1 MTHEVWLAKHP
12 YFGPIAELHTYVN
25 IAVDSIVMSV
35 PGVPSLDH
43 YVDDFQAGVPLLQ
56 SFGVAIDLSPAETLI
71 ASLVASL
78 ALGHLPER
86 LAEQIRALD
95 AELHDNP
102 KVRRR
107 AVAWLLNEGE
117 LPSAHPGLLRYLGWT
132 ALARYLSP
140 VLAAFGSWRN
150 EERWL
155 RSYCPSCGSL
165 PAMAQLIGTDPGRL
179 RLLRCGQCGTQWR
192 YRRTG
197 CPFCELVDDHK
208 LAIVG
213 IEGEGGLR
221 IDYCESCG
229 TYLKTYAGEGNE
241 ALMLAD
247 WTSLHLDVIARDRGL
262 RRSSAS
268 LYEL

>member
-1 MTHEVWLAKHP
+1 MTREVWLTGHP
-12 YFGPIAELHTYVN
+12 YLQGLADFHAQVDAAVASISLPCANVPIWKDYIQDFLAGIPLLHSTAA
-25 IAVDSIVMSV
+25 AVD
-35 PGVPSLDH
+35 LR
-43 YVDDFQAGVPLLQ
+43 
-56 SFGVAIDLSPAETLI
+56 PAETILT
-71 ASLVASL
+71 SLVETLASQPLRLRTAGEILTL
-78 ALGHLPER
+78 A
-86 LAEQIRALD
+86 
-95 AELHDNP
+95 AELRGCQDAPGRFAAGLVH
-102 KVRRR
+102 K
-107 AVAWLLNEGE
+107 GE
-117 LPSAHPGLLRYLGWT
+117 LTPNYRDMVRYLGWT
-132 ALARYLSP
+132 VLRRFLCP
-140 VLAAFGSWRN
+140 VVDAFAQWRD
-150 EERWL
+150 EEQWL
-155 RSYCPSCGSL
+155 RGYCPTCGSL
-165 PAMAQLIGTDPGRL
+165 PAMAQLVGIDAGRM
-179 RLLRCGQCGTQWR
+179 RLLSCGCCGTCWR

>member
-1 MTHEVWLAKHP
+1 MDAFAQWRDE
-12 YFGPIAELHTYVN
+12 
-25 IAVDSIVMSV
+25 
-35 PGVPSLDH
+35 
-43 YVDDFQAGVPLLQ
+43 
-56 SFGVAIDLSPAETLI
+56 
-71 ASLVASL
+71 
-78 ALGHLPER
+78 
-86 LAEQIRALD
+86 EQ
-95 AELHDNP
+95 
-102 KVRRR
+102 
-107 AVAWLLNEGE
+107 
-117 LPSAHPGLLRYLGWT
+117 
-132 ALARYLSP
+132 
-140 VLAAFGSWRN
+140 
-150 EERWL
+150 WL
-155 RSYCPSCGSL
+155 RGYCPTCGSL
-165 PAMAQLIGTDPGRL
+165 PAMAQLVGIDAGRM
-179 RLLRCGQCGTQWR
+179 RLLSSGCCGTCWR

-229 TYLKTYAGEGNE
+229 TYLKTYAREGNE